1 MKVLNEITLK
11 SLKLNKKRTIVTIIG
26 IILSVSLITAVFG
39 MVACFRETL
48 LKKAIKDNGYNHIIA
63 SGNQDILNILKNN
76 REIKK
81 TMVVANLGYSYI
93 NSKNEYKPYLKLS
106 SVVNPSDFLDLPFNL
121 KKGRFPANSNEVVI
135 SNSLL
140 TNGKVNLKIGDTIN
154 YKLGKRYACDI
165 ELDEDYLVKEVKDID
180 DKIICGKEK
189 LVEEKEILLK
199 IVGIIDRPNYTF
211 ESYSSPGY
219 TSLTVNLDSDNL
231 ITYNTLKTPKN
242 YNKVFNSLKKSNKFK
257 NLTLNNEVLRYEVF
271 KFSDETYNMILTVA
285 FVVTVIIMITSIYCI
300 KNSFDISTLEK
311 TKMFGHLISLG
322 ATKKQI
328 KNIVLK
334 EGFYLGIIGIPLGLF
349 FGILA
354 DYILILVMKNI
365 LETTFFNA
373 TFVFKISY
381 LAIILAIITSIIT
394 IYLSC
399 IKSARRASKISPIE
413 AIRNN
418 LDIKIKNNKLMPRKI
433 IKKIFKT
440 PGVLAYKNLK
450 RNKKKYKTTVISL
463 VVSIL
468 TFITMN
474 TFITYTFKLSGNYY
488 QDLDYDLKIR
498 VNDPTKENINNII
511 NLDNID
517 KYNIVYEGDI
527 LNVKNSNRL
536 TKEGINYLNN
546 ELNINIL
553 LLDDKTFTNYLKKLK
568 ITSKKDEGILID
580 HHAFYIDNKTVI
592 RRLTNYHK
600 NEYIKGLIGTKEY
613 NIKISNIENNNAFG
627 YEDHVGMYLILNKD
641 HYKDIDYHT
650 SVITISSKNDQDLEN
665 DLDKLDQKLFI
676 DNLKRINKDSKSM
689 LVIVSIFLYGFIT
702 VITLIGITNI
712 FNTITT
718 NMALRKK
725 EFATIKS
732 IGMTK
737 KEFNKM
743 INLEILFYLTKSL
756 FYGIILGLIGSYL
769 VYLSFAS
776 NYDAGF
782 IIPIKSIVIC
792 SISVILLITII
803 MKYAIRKTDKQN
815 IIEAIRNENI

>member
-418 LDIKIKNNKLMPRKI
+418 LDIKIKNNKLMSSKI

-536 TKEGINYLNN
+536 TKEGINYLDN